1 VAPARRRRA
10 TCVRIG
16 AAQRKRL
23 KKAGV
28 KSIRAFLRVSVKPAK
43 GATVKRTL
51 RVRVRL

>member
-28 KSIRAFLRVSVKPAK
+28 KRAFLRVSVKPAK